1 MMSNLKTLPMDACGS
16 RLESSEH
23 KPSTGHDV
31 KHAPKRLFEFK
42 KSIPTSLSLAL
53 GLAVWVIFFGAW
65 QLSSALGLV
74 NDLLFPAPTKVV
86 AALYDLLANQGFI
99 VDIGVSLYRILVS
112 FLIACAIAIPLGILM
127 GCFKAVE
134 AFFGPFVSAWRYLP
148 APALIPLLLMWLGA
162 GEEQKLAL
170 LILGVIW
177 FLITLISDHTKSVRT
192 ELIETAVTLGGSRL
206 QVLKTVVIPAV
217 MPDILVVMRQMM
229 AVSWTYLVIAEIVA
243 ADAGIGAMMMRAK
256 RFIHVDEIMAGILV
270 IGVLGLLLDLLLRL
284 AHRVLFPY
292 LDDHRK

>member
-1 MMSNLKTLPMDACGS
+1 MTHSKSLPMDACS

-23 KPSTGHDV
+23 KASVGHDV
-31 KHAPKRLFEFK
+31 RHAPKRLFEFK

-53 GLAVWVIFFGAW
+53 GLAIWVIFFGAW

-74 NDLLFPAPTKVV
+74 NELLFPAPTKVV
-86 AALYDLLANQGFI
+86 AALYDLLAHQGFI
-99 VDIGVSLYRILVS
+99 IDIGVSLYRILVS

-127 GCFKAVE
+127 GCFRAVE

-217 MPDILVVMRQMM
+217 MPDVLVVMRQMM

-292 LDDHRK
+292 LEDHKN

>member
-1 MMSNLKTLPMDACGS
+1 MTQSKPFPVDANS
-16 RLESSEH
+16 KLEGGKD
-23 KPSTGHDV
+23 KPYPGYAV
-31 KHAPKRLFEFK
+31 KHAPKKRLFEFK
-42 KSIPTSLSLAL
+42 KSIPTPLTIVL
-53 GLAVWVIFFGAW
+53 GLAVWVLFFGAW

-74 NDLLFPAPTKVV
+74 NELLFPAPTKVI

-192 ELIETAVTLGGSRL
+192 ELIETAVTLGGSRI

-243 ADAGIGAMMMRAK
+243 ANSGIGAMMMRAK

-284 AHRVLFPY
+284 AHRVIFPY
-292 LDDHRK
+292 LDDHS

>member
-1 MMSNLKTLPMDACGS
+1 MTMSKSIPMNVGS
-16 RLESSEH
+16 KLGESKA
-23 KPSTGHDV
+23 KPYLGYAT
-31 KHAPKRLFEFK
+31 KHAPKKRLFEFK
-42 KSIPTSLSLAL
+42 KSIPTPLTIAL
-53 GLAVWVIFFGAW
+53 GLAAWVIFFGAW

-74 NDLLFPAPTKVV
+74 NELLFPAPTKVI

-170 LILGVIW
+170 LILGVVW
-177 FLITLISDHTKSVRT
+177 FLITLISDHTKSVRN
-192 ELIETAVTLGGSRL
+192 ELIETAVTLGGSRI

-243 ADAGIGAMMMRAK
+243 ANSGIGAMMMRAK

-292 LDDHRK
+292 LDDHR

>member
-1 MMSNLKTLPMDACGS
+1 MSKSIPVDAS
-16 RLESSEH
+16 SNMLEGYESKSSN
-23 KPSTGHDV
+23 GHHE

-86 AALYDLLANQGFI
+86 AALYDLIANQGFI

-112 FLIACAIAIPLGILM
+112 FSIACAIAIPLGILM

-177 FLITLISDHTKSVRT
+177 FLITLISDHTKTVRT
-192 ELIETAVTLGGSRL
+192 ELIETAVTLGGNRL

-217 MPDILVVMRQMM
+217 MPDLLVVMRQTM
-229 AVSWTYLVIAEIVA
+229 AASWTYLSIAEIVA
-243 ADAGIGAMMMRAK
+243 AVSGIGAMMMRAK
-256 RFIHVDEIMAGILV
+256 RFIPVDEIMAGILV

>member
-1 MMSNLKTLPMDACGS
+1 MTMTKSIPVDASSGMLEGYENKSSNCHH
-16 RLESSEH
+16 E
-23 KPSTGHDV
+23 

-42 KSIPTSLSLAL
+42 KSIPKPLTIVL

-74 NDLLFPAPTKVV
+74 NELLFPAPTEVV
-86 AALYDLLANQGFI
+86 AALYNLLANQGFI
-99 VDIGVSLYRILVS
+99 TDIGVSLYRILVS
-112 FLIACAIAIPLGILM
+112 FLIACAVAIPLGILM

-170 LILGVIW
+170 LVLGVIW
-177 FLITLISDHTKSVRT
+177 FLITLISDHTKTVRA
-192 ELIETAVTLGGSRL
+192 ELIETAVTLGGSRI

-243 ADAGIGAMMMRAK
+243 ADSGIGAMMMRAK

-284 AHRVLFPY
+284 AHRMLFPY